1 MSTTAFIFDMD
12 GTIID
17 SMPTHVESWISAL
30 SEVGHQLSVEELHKN
45 NLGNVYDVVRR
56 ILGDH
61 LTDEQV
67 DQIAERKEILF
78 RRNFLD
84 RRELVAGLESFL
96 DRSQQF
102 QVPMALATNAGM
114 DNINYI
120 LDGLSIRDYFSVIV
134 SGFDVQR
141 AKPDPEMFLKAGELL
156 GFPPEDCIV
165 FEDSANGVKAAQAA
179 GMRVVLVKTFRKP
192 QAYDRNPAVIR
203 TITNYNEITPE
214 ELIAQ

>member
-1 MSTTAFIFDMD
+1 MTAFIFDMD

-30 SEVGHQLSVEELHKN
+30 SEVGHQLSMEELHKN

-67 DQIAERKEILF
+67 GQIAERKEILF
-78 RRNFLD
+78 RRKFLN
-84 RRELVAGLESFL
+84 RRVLVAGLELFL
-96 DRSQQF
+96 DRSQQL

-203 TITNYNEITPE
+203 SITNYNEITPE